1 MSKKKKT
8 YLALERVRKFIDEQ
22 SEETRI
28 EYLNL
33 VDRLEQDGYLI
44 EPFAKKL
51 EMDLF
56 EIRIRKGKQVRV
68 FYFYYENDYI
78 FGVHAFVK
86 KTQKTPMQEIKQA
99 QKIISKIKRGE
110 YNE

>member
-1 MSKKKKT
+1 MTKKKKT
-8 YLALERVRKFIDEQ
+8 YLALQKVRDFIDEQ
-22 SEETRI
+22 SEVSRI

-33 VDRLEQDGYLI
+33 VDRLEDEGYLI

-51 EMDLF
+51 DTDLF
-56 EIRIRKGKQVRV
+56 EIRIRKGKQIRV
-68 FYFYYENDYI
+68 FYFDHENDYI

-86 KTQKTPMQEIKQA
+86 KTQKTPKQEIKQA
-99 QKIISKIKRGE
+99 QKIISEIKRGE

>member
-1 MSKKKKT
+1 MTKKKKT
-8 YLALERVRKFIDEQ
+8 YLALQKVREFIDEQ
-22 SEETRI
+22 SEESRI

-33 VDRLEQDGYLI
+33 VDRLEDEGYLI
-44 EPFAKKL
+44 EPFSKKL
-51 EMDLF
+51 DSDLF
-56 EIRIRKGKQVRV
+56 EIRIRKGKQIRV
-68 FYFYYENDYI
+68 FYFYHEDEYI

-86 KTQKTPMQEIKQA
+86 KTQKTPKQEMKQA

>member
-33 VDRLEQDGYLI
+33 VDRLEQDGYLT
-44 EPFAKKL
+44 PPKNYRQA
-51 EMDLF
+51 
-56 EIRIRKGKQVRV
+56 
-68 FYFYYENDYI
+68 I
-78 FGVHAFVK
+78 FLVL
-86 KTQKTPMQEIKQA
+86 
-99 QKIISKIKRGE
+99 
-110 YNE
+110 